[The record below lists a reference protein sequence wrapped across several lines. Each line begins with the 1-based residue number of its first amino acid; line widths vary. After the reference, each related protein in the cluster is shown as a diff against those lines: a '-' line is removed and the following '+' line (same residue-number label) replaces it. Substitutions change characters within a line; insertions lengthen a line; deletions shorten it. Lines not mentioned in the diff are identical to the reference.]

1 MVVKSL
7 LVFKHSHPNLDDTR
21 LFKEFV
27 KFYTTTKKISKS
39 DLFKKFEKEF
49 SYTDIY
55 EDVISNGIYEEDKSF
70 PIFNLVILSKSSN
83 LSLFEREKKTDE
95 INALFHDN
103 YISKHGKLNNVEFL
117 TYLEL
122 INEYLFSQSYSKAK
136 ELYKELFIKKMKSE
150 YFYNFAITYFEIYK
164 SNAHSQDILQKING
178 FSNDFASVLRFIY
191 FVTNEEFI
199 KAINELKAIKTINPF
214 LYYLLGFRHI
224 SVAII
229 ENKGLTLSKTK
240 ELLSNV
246 DFYENNDDPL
256 RHINVL
262 LFISKLCE
270 DFIFSSH
277 SWEKFN
283 EVNRINFLDR
293 NELPIETRY
302 VVVAIEDIMKSKK
315 NDPTIMTSDL
325 LQYLKTKS
333 KEVNDN
339 YSSSNISRKFAK
351 ISKTYLVNTF
361 DKLEFLDLVHH
372 LDPNKSLYLVS
383 DDLLILADFYYQRAY
398 MDAYHFA
405 TPFDEDNYRKDN

>member
-49 SYTDIY
+49 SYTDLY

-178 FSNDFASVLRFIY
+178 FSNDFAFVLRFIY

-229 ENKGLTLSKTK
+229 ENKGLTLLKTK

-270 DFIFSSH
+270 VFIFSSH

-293 NELPIETRY
+293 NELPIETQY

-325 LQYLKTKS
+325 LQYLKTQS

-398 MDAYHFA
+398 MEAYHFA

>member
-49 SYTDIY
+49 SYTDLY

-164 SNAHSQDILQKING
+164 SNAHSQDILQKTNG

-270 DFIFSSH
+270 VFIFSSH

-293 NELPIETRY
+293 NELPIETQY

-325 LQYLKTKS
+325 LQYLKTQS

>member
-49 SYTDIY
+49 SYTDLY

-270 DFIFSSH
+270 VFIFSSH

-293 NELPIETRY
+293 NELPIETQY
-302 VVVAIEDIMKSKK
+302 VVVAIEDIIKSKK

-325 LQYLKTKS
+325 LQYLKTQS

>member
-7 LVFKHSHPNLDDTR
+7 LVFKHSHPSLDDTR

-49 SYTDIY
+49 SYTDLY

-270 DFIFSSH
+270 VFIFSSH

-293 NELPIETRY
+293 NELPIETQY

-325 LQYLKTKS
+325 LQYLKTQS

>member
-49 SYTDIY
+49 SYTDLY

-262 LFISKLCE
+262 LFISKFCE
-270 DFIFSSH
+270 VFIFSSH

-293 NELPIETRY
+293 NELPIETQY

-325 LQYLKTKS
+325 LQYLKTQS

-398 MDAYHFA
+398 MEAYHFA

>member
-49 SYTDIY
+49 SYTDLY

-270 DFIFSSH
+270 VFIFSSH

-293 NELPIETRY
+293 NELPIETQY
-302 VVVAIEDIMKSKK
+302 VVVAIEDIMRSKK

-325 LQYLKTKS
+325 LQYLKTQS

-398 MDAYHFA
+398 MEAYHFA

>member
-49 SYTDIY
+49 SYTDLY

-270 DFIFSSH
+270 VFIFSSH

-293 NELPIETRY
+293 NELPIETQY
-302 VVVAIEDIMKSKK
+302 VVVAIEDIMKLKK

-325 LQYLKTKS
+325 LQYLKTQS

>member
-49 SYTDIY
+49 SYTDLY

-270 DFIFSSH
+270 VFIFSSH

-293 NELPIETRY
+293 NELPIETQY

-325 LQYLKTKS
+325 LQYLKTQS

>member
-49 SYTDIY
+49 SYTDLY

-270 DFIFSSH
+270 VFIFSSH

-293 NELPIETRY
+293 NELPIETQY
-302 VVVAIEDIMKSKK
+302 VVVAIEDIMRSKK

-325 LQYLKTKS
+325 LQYLKTQS

>member
-7 LVFKHSHPNLDDTR
+7 LIFKHSHPNLDDIR
-21 LFKEFV
+21 LFREFV
-27 KFYTTTKKISKS
+27 KFYTTANKISKF

-55 EDVISNGIYEEDKSF
+55 EDVIANGIYEEDKSF

-83 LSLFEREKKTDE
+83 LSLFEREEKIDE
-95 INALFHDN
+95 IYTLFHCN
-103 YISKHGKLNNVEFL
+103 SILKRGKLNNVDFL

-122 INEYLFSQSYSKAK
+122 INEYLFCQSYVKAK
-136 ELYKELFIKKMKSE
+136 ELYNELFIKKMKSE
-150 YFYNFAITYFEIYK
+150 YLYNFAITYFEIYK
-164 SNAHSQDILQKING
+164 GEINSSNIFEKINN
-178 FSNDFASVLRFIY
+178 FSNDFACVLRFIY
-191 FVTNEEFI
+191 FVTNEDFSS
-199 KAINELKAIKTINPF
+199 AINELNAIRTINPF

-229 ENKGLTLSKTK
+229 DNNVLTLSKTK
-240 ELLSNV
+240 ELLSNT

-256 RHINVL
+256 RHINAL

-283 EVNRINFLDR
+283 EVNRVNFLDK
-293 NELPIETRY
+293 NELPLETRY

-325 LQYLKTKS
+325 LQYLKNQS

-339 YSSSNISRKFAK
+339 YSPSNISRKFAK
-351 ISKTYLVNTF
+351 VSKTYLVNTF

-383 DDLLILADFYYQRAY
+383 DDLLVLADFYYQRAY
-398 MDAYHFA
+398 MEAYHFA

>member
-27 KFYTTTKKISKS
+27 KFYTTTKKIYKS

-49 SYTDIY
+49 SYTDLY

-270 DFIFSSH
+270 VFIFSSH

-293 NELPIETRY
+293 NELPIETQY
-302 VVVAIEDIMKSKK
+302 VVVAIEDLMKSKK

-325 LQYLKTKS
+325 LQYLKTQS